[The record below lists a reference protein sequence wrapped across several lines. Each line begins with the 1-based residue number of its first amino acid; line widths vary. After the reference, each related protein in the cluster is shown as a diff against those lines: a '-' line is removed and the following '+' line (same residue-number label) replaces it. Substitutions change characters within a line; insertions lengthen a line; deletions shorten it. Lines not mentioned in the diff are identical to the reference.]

1 MNVRLVLILLMSW
14 LLAGCLAT
22 TPTTVTHQK
31 PSQEEL
37 DKRAAQHQ
45 QRQQDQAPANGA
57 IYQANS
63 NRPIFEDR
71 RARNIGDNL
80 TIMITERTNATTS
93 GTERGGKSVSVQAA
107 APSFLGINMN
117 RMAASAES
125 SREFDESAARTA
137 NNLFQG
143 TIAVTVIDI
152 TPSGNLVVSGEKQ
165 IAMDSGSEFVRFSG
179 VVDPKD
185 ITIGNRIASTSV
197 AEARVEYRTNTSI
210 DKAEVISKIA
220 RFFFSVL
227 PF

>member
-1 MNVRLVLILLMSW
+1 MRIKLVLTSLIALLLS
-14 LLAGCLAT
+14 GCLAT
-22 TPTTVTHQK
+22 APSTITHQK

-37 DKRAAQHQ
+37 DRRAIAQQ
-45 QRQQDQAPANGA
+45 QRKQEEIHNGS

-71 RARNIGDNL
+71 RARMIGDNL
-80 TIMITERTNATTS
+80 TIMITERTNATRS
-93 GTERGGKSVSVQAA
+93 GQERGGRTVNVKTA
-107 APSFLGINMN
+107 APSFFGFDFDRLS
-117 RMAASAES
+117 ASASSERDFGES
-125 SREFDESAARTA
+125 GSKTA

-152 TPSGNLVVSGEKQ
+152 TPTGNLVVSGEKQ

-179 VVDPKD
+179 IIDPKD

-197 AEARVEYRTNTSI
+197 ADARVEYRTNTNL
-210 DKAEVISKIA
+210 DPAEVISRIA